1 MNLEDTYRGAR
12 VMITGGLGFIG
23 SNLARRLVELG
34 AEVLLVDSLIP
45 DYGGNLFNVHDIR
58 ERVRINISDVR
69 DRYSLRTLIE
79 EQDYLFNMAGQV
91 SHLDSMADPF
101 TDLEIN
107 VRSQLTIVET
117 CRHTNPDVRIVHA
130 ATRQQYG
137 RPTHLP
143 VDENHLMTPADVNGI
158 HKIAGEAYYL
168 LYHKVYGLRA
178 TSLRLTNT
186 YGPRQLICH
195 KRQGVIGWFIRL
207 ALLGEEITLYGDGSQ
222 VRDMT
227 YVDDAVEALL
237 VAGASDQ
244 AIGQVY
250 NLGGLRPISL
260 RELAETLV
268 ELAANGSRVTCV
280 PFPNERKAIDIGDF
294 YADYGKIERGLG
306 WRPVVDLRDGLE
318 RTLDYYRKYGEHYL

>member
-1 MNLEDTYRGAR
+1 MNFEDTYRGAR

-23 SNLARRLVELG
+23 SNLARRLVDLG

-69 DRYSLRTLIE
+69 DRYSLRTLIDG
-79 EQDYLFNMAGQV
+79 QDYLFNMAGQV
-91 SHLDSMADPF
+91 SHLDSMADPY

-117 CRHTNPDVRIVHA
+117 CRHTNPEVRIVHA

-137 RPTHLP
+137 RPTYLP
-143 VDENHLMTPADVNGI
+143 VDENHLMTPADVNGV
-158 HKIAGEAYYL
+158 HKIAGEAYYM
-168 LYHKVYGLRA
+168 LYHEVYGLRA

-227 YVDDAVEALL
+227 YVGDAVEALL
-237 VAGASDQ
+237 MAGASDQ

-280 PFPNERKAIDIGDF
+280 PFPSERKAIDIGDF
-294 YADYGKIERGLG
+294 YADYSKIERGLG
-306 WRPVVDLRDGLE
+306 WRPVVDLREGLE